1 MTAPL
6 LSLGKWMK
14 DDAIMFQLH
23 KDEGKE
29 EI

>member
-1 MTAPL
+1 MMTALL

-14 DDAIMFQLH
+14 DDAILCQLN

-29 EI
+29 T